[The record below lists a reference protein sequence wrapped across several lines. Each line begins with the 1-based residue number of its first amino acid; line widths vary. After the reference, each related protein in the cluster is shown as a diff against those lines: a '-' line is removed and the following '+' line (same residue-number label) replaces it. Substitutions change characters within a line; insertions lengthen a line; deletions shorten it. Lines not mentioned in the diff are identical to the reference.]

1 MDVGVVVA
9 VGTCVAVSVVV
20 GVAVAVA
27 GGAWGRHLCW
37 AGMKKVQNGENPIM
51 RCVPR

>member
-9 VGTCVAVSVVV
+9 VGTCVVVFVVV
-20 GVAVAVA
+20 GVAVAVV

-37 AGMKKVQNGENPIM
+37 LP
-51 RCVPR
+51 